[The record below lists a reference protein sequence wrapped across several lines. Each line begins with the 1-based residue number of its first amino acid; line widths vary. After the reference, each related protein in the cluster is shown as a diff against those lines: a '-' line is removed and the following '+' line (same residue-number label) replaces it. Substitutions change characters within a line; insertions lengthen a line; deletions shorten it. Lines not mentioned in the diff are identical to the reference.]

1 MNIGQPKLSERKN
14 QGSGLLVIPTYL
26 RVGQVRGADDLI
38 GDN

>member
-14 QGSGLLVIPTYL
+14 QGSGLLVSTYL

-38 GDN
+38 GHN